1 MHMSQ
6 TYSNMKLLNVVK
18 LSSFIFIVLILQSVD
33 AVPAGIRPQPLV
45 TNVQP
50 EADWWRTYLALE
62 SHKQPP
68 TLPVV
73 LKSNLQGL
81 PQHFRPYQERLVRL
95 DYLKR

>member
-1 MHMSQ
+1 
-6 TYSNMKLLNVVK
+6 MKLLNAVK
-18 LSSFIFIVLILQSVD
+18 FSSAILFVLALQSV
-33 AVPAGIRPQPLV
+33 AAAPAGTRPRPLV
-45 TNVQP
+45 TSVQP
-50 EADWWRTYLALE
+50 EAEWWRTYLALE

-81 PQHFRPYQERLVRL
+81 PQHFKPYQERLVRL